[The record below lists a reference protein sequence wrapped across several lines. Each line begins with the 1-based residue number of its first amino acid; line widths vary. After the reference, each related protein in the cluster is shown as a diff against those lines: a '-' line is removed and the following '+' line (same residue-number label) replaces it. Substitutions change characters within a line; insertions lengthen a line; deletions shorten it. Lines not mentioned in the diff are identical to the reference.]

1 MNSNEYLIV
10 TDPSDSGGVSVDNS
24 IHQIPYRVSITPI
37 LSQKFIHPD
46 MFRIITYLNISA
58 PFIEQFYVT
67 YNSTRLQGY
76 YISLRE
82 LQIQITSSMLL
93 CINCFLLRVNCFFIF
108 DMFCVSSCLIA
119 RF

>member
-1 MNSNEYLIV
+1 MSMLLQPKQYCAICISNHSE
-10 TDPSDSGGVSVDNS
+10 S
-24 IHQIPYRVSITPI
+24 IFCKYIA
-37 LSQKFIHPD
+37 QKFIHPD
-46 MFRIITYLNISA
+46 MFGIYNFFVIIVISYLNISA
-58 PFIEQFYVT
+58 PFIEQLYVT

-82 LQIQITSSMLL
+82 LQIQIISSMLL

-119 RF
+119 IF